1 VLLKSE
7 TAVQHDKAFAVV
19 VLGEFAHATLR
30 AHASGTV
37 IAVFRRSFY
46 IQFGHDV
53 VCVGSLGLGKGPLNV
68 LTVVPAGLAWPAH
81 GVVRQQNVWR
91 SGSMVMVGEHLRLDL
106 NGADVWGPPA
116 LREFSRADLQKG
128 LRLLAESAQRR
139 VRGGLGGLLTTLN
152 KPSVPPGSENDALLQ
167 AALWPIA
174 AVWQWLDAA
183 LAGSP
188 ESPPP
193 TEGLVALGPGLTPS
207 CDDFLC
213 GVMATLNYLGH
224 GEIAARLA
232 ASVLPVA
239 ERETSL
245 ISAVYLRCAAKGHA
259 SAVLYDAIESVLHG
273 GRGLEARLDAVHTV
287 GHTSGWD
294 SLVGAASVCAALAR
308 QTLLSATPARTK
320 SAAGP
325 RSRARRHARLMAR
338 PRCPRR

>member
-1 VLLKSE
+1 MLKSE

-53 VCVGSLGLGKGPLNV
+53 VCVGPLGLGKGPLNV

-139 VRGGLGGLLTTLN
+139 VPGGLGGLLTTLN

>member
-1 VLLKSE
+1 MLKSE

-81 GVVRQQNVWR
+81 GVVRQQNVSR

-106 NGADVWGPPA
+106 NGADVWRPPA
-116 LREFSRADLQKG
+116 LREFSRADLEKG

-139 VRGGLGGLLTTLN
+139 VPGGLGGLLTTLN